1 MYGRTVRGQGIV
13 DSGANFWA
21 WQKGVRKLMS
31 NTIDH
36 ESKVIGYDGKAQYQK
51 MTAGEVYVLIPGVNS
66 EGEEV
71 IGGFHCSGK
80 AIDAMSETLIPVY
93 KLVEEQGFTLL
104 IQPKEKGDSY
114 FYKGDIK
121 LPIENDET
129 RGLYTMDYV
138 IAESKEA
145 AKRACRNYRFIP
157 VHELRPAINDSI
169 VAWNDLRKGSM
180 A

>member
-1 MYGRTVRGQGIV
+1 MYGRTVKGQGIV

-80 AIDAMSETLIPVY
+80 AIDAMSETLIPV
-93 KLVEEQGFTLL
+93 
-104 IQPKEKGDSY
+104 
-114 FYKGDIK
+114 
-121 LPIENDET
+121 
-129 RGLYTMDYV
+129 
-138 IAESKEA
+138 
-145 AKRACRNYRFIP
+145 
-157 VHELRPAINDSI
+157 
-169 VAWNDLRKGSM
+169 
-180 A
+180 